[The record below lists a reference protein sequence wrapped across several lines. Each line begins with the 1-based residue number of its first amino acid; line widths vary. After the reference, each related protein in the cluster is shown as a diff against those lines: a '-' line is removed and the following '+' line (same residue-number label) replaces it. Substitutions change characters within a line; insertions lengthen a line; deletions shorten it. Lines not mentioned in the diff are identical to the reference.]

1 MLTETWQNQPAP
13 GCSPVQRLDSR
24 ESARGEH
31 EAIWQMTIRKQG
43 EREQKRQVWSQ
54 GQSREALRGHRGG

>member
-31 EAIWQMTIRKQG
+31 EAIWQMIIRKQD
-43 EREQKRQVWSQ
+43 EREQKRQVWS
-54 GQSREALRGHRGG
+54 